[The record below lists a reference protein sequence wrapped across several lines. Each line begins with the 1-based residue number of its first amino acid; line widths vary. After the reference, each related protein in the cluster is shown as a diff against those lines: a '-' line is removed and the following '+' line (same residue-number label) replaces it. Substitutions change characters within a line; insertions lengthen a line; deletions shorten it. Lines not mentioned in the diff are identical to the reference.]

1 MAEDK
6 AEEEGKEGG
15 SNKKMLIIIGVL
27 VVMLIGGG
35 IAGAMLFL
43 GGDEEATA
51 EGEAEVEEV
60 ERGPT
65 IYQSLD
71 PKFIVSFQDTKY
83 ARFMQFSVDVI
94 MHKEEVKDQIVLHMP
109 AIRSSLLMM
118 FGDQKANEV
127 GTKEGKEALLI
138 AITKDVN
145 ATLEKMEGKNAI
157 KDGVEQAYFNEFLI
171 Q

>member
-6 AEEEGKEGG
+6 KEEGKEGG
-15 SNKKMLIIIGVL
+15 SKMKLIIIGVVAA
-27 VVMLIGGG
+27 VVLIGGG
-35 IAGAMLFL
+35 IGGAIFFM
-43 GGDEEATA
+43 GGDEAAKA
-51 EGEAEVEEV
+51 EGEAAVTEVEI
-60 ERGPT
+60 GPA

-71 PKFIVSFQDTKY
+71 PKFIVSFRDTKY

-94 MHKEEVKDQIVLHMP
+94 MHKEEVKEQIQMHMP

-118 FGDQKANEV
+118 FGDQKADYV

-138 AITKDVN
+138 AITEDVN
-145 ATLEKMEGKNAI
+145 ATLERMEGKKAI